1 MSADPSRPE
10 APAAAPAPA
19 AAAPGDPADRPPE
32 PALRALLDEVEL
44 MLGEHGPLARQDPG
58 HRRRPGQLD
67 MARAVAQ
74 AIVRREA
81 LVVEA
86 GTGVGKTYAY
96 LLPALLSG
104 VRTLVSTATKSLQD
118 QLHGR
123 DLPRLLE
130 ALGLPHRTALLKG
143 RGSYLCRHRL
153 DLAGAADLE
162 PRLRRTLD
170 RVQAWAQ
177 ATVQGDL
184 AELTGLDEGSPLWP
198 WITSTRDN
206 CLGSE
211 CPRWRECHVVQARR
225 EALAADLVVVNH
237 HLFFADLA
245 LRDTGMAEL
254 LPTVELAVFDEAHQ
268 LPEAGVSFLGR
279 PLASA
284 ALLDLARDLRAA
296 GLGLAPGLQPWD
308 ACADA
313 LDHAARELALA
324 AAGPLA
330 ATPPAARSG
339 RRLRWEERAEAGDFL
354 AALGAVGQALAE
366 AVAALDAVREAAP
379 DFPRLVERAQ
389 ALQARALALAQPAAP
404 AVVRWIELSGLH
416 CRLAESPLDIREAL
430 QAQLEAAPRA
440 WVFTSATLGTDEALS
455 WFCGPAGLSGR
466 ARTLRVTSPFDHARQ
481 ARLYVPTAVPRPG
494 SPEHLEAVAELAG
507 RCALAAGGRT
517 VLLTTTR
524 RAMQALAE
532 RLRGP
537 LGEAGVRV
545 LVQGEASKRE
555 LLARFQAGPPALL
568 IGSASL
574 WEGVDLPGEVLQC
587 VVIDKLP
594 FPPPDDP
601 LVEARVRRLE
611 AEGGDGFR
619 DLSLPE
625 AAVALKQGAGRL
637 IRREDDRGLL
647 VIADPRLVKAG
658 YGRRLL
664 AALPPME
671 RLGRF
676 EDALVWLGS
685 LRDPAGLTRA
695 ATTDA
700 S

>member
-10 APAAAPAPA
+10 AGAPPPSGPDPAAAP
-19 AAAPGDPADRPPE
+19 PE
-32 PALRALLDEVEL
+32 PGLQALLDEVEL
-44 MLGEHGPLARQDPG
+44 MLGAHGPLARDDPG
-58 HRRRPGQLD
+58 HRRREGQMA
-67 MARAVAQ
+67 MARAVAE
-74 AIVRREA
+74 AIVRRQA

-123 DLPRLLE
+123 DLPRLLA

-153 DLAGAADLE
+153 ETAATAGLE
-162 PRLRRTLD
+162 PRHHRSLA

-177 ATVQGDL
+177 ATVHGDL
-184 AELTGLDEGSPLWP
+184 AELSGLDESSPLLP

-206 CLGSE
+206 CLASE

-268 LPEAGVSFLGR
+268 LAEAGVSFLGR

-284 ALLDLARDLRAA
+284 ALIELARDLRAA
-296 GLGLAPGLQPWD
+296 GLSLAAGLQAWEQH
-308 ACADA
+308 ADA
-313 LDHAARELALA
+313 IDHAARELALA

-330 ATPPAARSG
+330 ASPAMARSG
-339 RRLRWEERAEAGDFL
+339 RRLRWEERAGAEDFIAAL
-354 AALGAVGQALAE
+354 AAVAE
-366 AVAALDAVREAAP
+366 ALGEARRALQAVDEAAP
-379 DFPRLVERAQ
+379 DFARLAERA
-389 ALQARALALAQPAAP
+389 AGLQERATALAAPAGP
-404 AVVRWIELSGLH
+404 AVVRWIELLGAH

-430 QAQLEAAPRA
+430 QAQLDGPPRA
-440 WVFTSATLGTDEALS
+440 WVFTSATLGTDEALQ

-466 ARTLRVTSPFDHARQ
+466 ARTLRVASPFDHARQ
-481 ARLYVPTAVPRPG
+481 ARLYVPTGVPRPG

-532 RLRGP
+532 RLRGA
-537 LGEAGVRV
+537 LGEAGVSV
-545 LVQGEASKRE
+545 LLQGEAPKRE

-625 AAVALKQGAGRL
+625 AAIALKQGAGRL

-647 VIADPRLVKAG
+647 VIADPRLVKSG
-658 YGRRLL
+658 YGKRLL
-664 AALPPME
+664 AALPPMG
-671 RLGRF
+671 RVHRF
-676 EDALVWLGS
+676 EEAMAWLGS
-685 LRDPAGLTRA
+685 LRGEPQPLTTA